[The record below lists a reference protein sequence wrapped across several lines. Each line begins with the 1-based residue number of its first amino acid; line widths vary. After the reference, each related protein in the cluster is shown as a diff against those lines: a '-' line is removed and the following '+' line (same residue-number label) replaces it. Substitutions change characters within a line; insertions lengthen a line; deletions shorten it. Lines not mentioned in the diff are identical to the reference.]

1 MSIMQG
7 LISLFTTGGK
17 INPFAIA
24 LLLGASF
31 YLYNDYQ
38 GYRDRQELARQCEVY
53 REAAQDK
60 ITQLNR
66 SNSNVAEAT
75 KSITKDAVTPDDI
88 NEWVNRVNGM
98 QRESK

>member
-1 MSIMQG
+1 MMQG

-24 LLLGASF
+24 LLLAASF

-38 GYRDRQELARQCEVY
+38 GYRERQELARQCDVY
-53 REAAQDK
+53 RAAAQDK

-66 SNSNVAEAT
+66 SNDNVT
-75 KSITKDAVTPDDI
+75 DTIKSIDPDNLNDWVDRI
-88 NEWVNRVNGM
+88 NRM
-98 QRESK
+98 QRKAD